1 MSEVQPDV
9 QCDAEI
15 QRILTVLRTS
25 MRILGVTNREIE
37 KRLGVSVGY
46 LSRLFHGSVELKV
59 EHVLAITQ
67 AIGLHPA
74 ELFHLLYPQLPA
86 RPTEASLKLRSALEG
101 FRPAPPPSP
110 AAPEKPGAHAPSE
123 EDLERL
129 MMSSLRKLLA
139 GLGRE
144 PG

>member
-1 MSEVQPDV
+1 MSESKPDV
-9 QCDAEI
+9 EI
-15 QRILTVLRTS
+15 ERILTVLRTS

-37 KRLGVSVGY
+37 RRLGVSVGY
-46 LSRLFHGSVELKV
+46 LSRLFHGSVELKM
-59 EHVLAITQ
+59 EHILLITQ

-74 ELFHLLYPQLPA
+74 EFFHLLYPQLPA
-86 RPTEASLKLRSALEG
+86 RPTEAAVKLRSALEG
-101 FRPAPPPSP
+101 FRPTPPPQ
-110 AAPEKPGAHAPSE
+110 EKPAGMQAPSE

-129 MMSSLRKLLA
+129 MMSSLRKLLS

>member
-1 MSEVQPDV
+1 MSEVPPLV
-9 QCDAEI
+9 QSGAEI
-15 QRILTVLRTS
+15 ERILTVLRTS

-74 ELFHLLYPQLPA
+74 EFFHLLYPQPPA
-86 RPTEASLKLRSALEG
+86 RPSEAAQKLRSALEG
-101 FRPAPPPSP
+101 FRPAPPPLQT
-110 AAPEKPGAHAPSE
+110 APEKPGARAPSE
-123 EDLERL
+123 EELERL

-139 GLGRE
+139 GLGRD